1 MWPCCRS
8 LKVNE
13 SGLFQTCELCMCM
26 CVCVWMLS
34 LDIHQ
39 QDQQPSG
46 GQRHT
51 GYEQIKYLCIH
62 CLHTSY
68 HLQFFFDHLC
78 KCLSIASHSRHIKT
92 PSTCSP
98 SQSAEGHGLPFACP
112 NKITGSYL
120 ESSTLI
126 FAAVKPFTAV
136 FFPPYLVCNRRTEF
150 KCRHSWQ

>member
-13 SGLFQTCELCMCM
+13 SGLFQTCELCMCV
-26 CVCVWMLS
+26 CVC
-34 LDIHQ
+34 
-39 QDQQPSG
+39 G
-46 GQRHT
+46 
-51 GYEQIKYLCIH
+51 C
-62 CLHTSY
+62 Y
-68 HLQFFFDHLC
+68 HLISINKTNNLLEVRDTQDMSKSNICASIAYILLTICNFFFDHLC

-136 FFPPYLVCNRRTEF
+136 FFPLSRVQPAN
-150 KCRHSWQ
+150 WIQI